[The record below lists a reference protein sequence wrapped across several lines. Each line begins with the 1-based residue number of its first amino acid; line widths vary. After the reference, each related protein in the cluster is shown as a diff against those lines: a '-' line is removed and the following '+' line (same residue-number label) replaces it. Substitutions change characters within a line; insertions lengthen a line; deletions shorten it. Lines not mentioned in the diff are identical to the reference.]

1 MKAIMQGFVNKE
13 KRFGFYRVQREAIPQ
28 DAFDRRIIL
37 PLGKDCGRQKWK
49 QSLSF
54 FFFFKACLRKPGDC
68 QRRLRLER

>member
-28 DAFDRRIIL
+28 DAFDRGIIL

-54 FFFFKACLRKPGDC
+54 FFFFSKLV
-68 QRRLRLER
+68 LENLVTANEGSG